1 MREEPRYKFTSYPER
16 RGALHVQQPRKR
28 QQQKTSRESGRRGN
42 KKKIGN
48 THFSSAC
55 PKTDDVISLHK
66 WRRRPLASR
75 GSGRSGVQLSVV
87 PRPFALV
94 SRGHTRA
101 AGWGKKARWGER
113 ERERERGT
121 KHTRERKEAADW
133 GDRGQIERSR
143 HFERSPPLYVWQR
156 AFLMVKQRRLSSLF
170 FYLFFVFVLW

>member
-1 MREEPRYKFTSYPER
+1 MAT
-16 RGALHVQQPRKR
+16 
-28 QQQKTSRESGRRGN
+28 
-42 KKKIGN
+42 
-48 THFSSAC
+48 SSARQ
-55 PKTDDVISLHK
+55 P
-66 WRRRPLASR
+66 

-101 AGWGKKARWGER
+101 AGWGKKERWGER
-113 ERERERGT
+113 EERGRGT

-170 FYLFFVFVLW
+170 FTCFFCFCSLAAGRVGSSSRREMLQHALPLPLLPGGSFRSLCGVRVRERVSVSSRSERKSVVA